1 MLFRHLFSRTA
12 YRIAQSFTGA
22 ALVVLLSAGAC
33 RAQARSGTDGGQEPG
48 LLFYLSG
55 DHGFK
60 ADFAAGGNPD
70 PNFLYDVKILPGGA
84 KGSYLQCGNN
94 QLLSYWA
101 PGNIYAQRGT
111 LSFYWRSRDPVDETE
126 FPIFRVGYGDH
137 SSWDMV
143 WLRIDYNGHG
153 FDAFVTDDNLGRTR
167 VSHTMPNFPKA
178 DQWVHLALAWDENTG
193 IRFYVNGKLAATKA
207 ATGPFDAALDQFG
220 PHSRII
226 GPTGVESSYN
236 YDRGGDIDELR
247 IYDRMLSDDNIA
259 TLAKGEAPT
268 QIPPPPH
275 NKPHTWDAATQAEW
289 WYRYGWNR
297 PESVPSALPAEATT
311 VRKVEIH
318 DAYDLKRWWWKGTD
332 GIPETTWPGVFNRSP
347 LVGRWDY
354 FQLPDWDC
362 YTVSGRSV
370 TFYLPNEPWN
380 HLEIRS
386 GAWGKFDLLT
396 PGEGKPGA
404 VADPDQH
411 DTSPMLA
418 KTILTKTRD
427 SQRTTFDATEP
438 FTGEKV
444 RFTNA
449 EPEWPIQEFEA
460 YYVHPGA
467 EPKGVEVLRYTMT
480 AGEGADNPSL
490 ASLSEFIRN
499 RYPDNERATMA
510 AVPGVAVGGGRT
522 SIGHGRSTAN
532 NTATSSGAE
541 PLPIIHLLI
550 PSDYRGLETDI
561 GHGASYSWQNMHAG
575 LDGFAIDLPALNIKP
590 THGELIPMNIQIKD
604 PIWPMRNML
613 DYSFSVKSGQ
623 PYTLWLDTRDR
634 ILPNGK
640 SLYITIASASPEFG
654 TRSLE
659 GMHVRLIFKRY
670 QDALPEHVSDRLT
683 QARDNYSNL
692 VEESVNSRK
701 LNIYNRFDADISDLL
716 RVDPENDLGR
726 KYWNELNHE
735 QLRPPFTLPEAPA
748 GVPKW
753 AFLQV
758 QDLKELKSLI
768 NWYVDNRQISNGE
781 FGGGLC
787 DDSDFL
793 NWWPGLAMMGSTP
806 DKLKSS
812 LLRALDEIYA
822 NGMFT
827 NGLATGQYDE
837 LHSYEDG
844 INVLG
849 QAMQID
855 YGSPKQL
862 ERAMQTA
869 KRLEWLTGYNSAGQR
884 QIRSSYYS
892 GTKMATGGVWGWA
905 KDRSYMVFHP
915 ALLLAEYN
923 GTPETVKMVTE
934 VADGFL
940 AHRRPE
946 ANGKMTM
953 HFTVNFRTNQDLPSN
968 GMTPWFVLWGAYKFT
983 GDKKYVEPFGDN
995 GPDSLRTINADAMD
1009 ILGTRDTWGKQ
1020 LLASQAPDRRTDSG
1034 NASETNEQLAW
1045 QLTGDTSQLEK
1056 VYASQLETAF
1066 DRQFIN
1072 REGSLWIDRVYFNN
1086 GELQRG
1092 RLGGV
1097 ALMRNFDFPGN
1108 VVSWRFQNDG
1118 DDTKVAI
1125 LVPEGTPDHVRI
1137 LAYNLDDKPVTA
1149 KMTGWEVD
1157 PGEWDIKQGT
1167 QAADN
1172 AESTNVETRTLTF
1185 ERSRGIDVVFAP
1197 RTTTVLELTLR
1208 KKVTPYWSRPDLGVD
1223 PEDVTI
1229 RGNRVIVKVHS
1240 LGAVDAPPANVVLR
1254 DVNGKALASTKT
1266 PPLKAPSDLVPK
1278 MATVSLTMPAHVD
1291 LSNATISIESA
1302 WAVPETTLLNNTVRL
1317 PAIPAAGTPKAAE
1330 QR

>member
-1 MLFRHLFSRTA
+1 M
-12 YRIAQSFTGA
+12 RIR
-22 ALVVLLSAGAC
+22 LLSLRPYAATA
-33 RAQARSGTDGGQEPG
+33 RTFAVIAAVSLLHSSLSLAQQSRSDPQAVAEPD

-60 ADFAAGGNPD
+60 ADYAAGGDPD

-111 LSFYWRSRDPVDETE
+111 LAFFWRSRDPVDETE

-167 VSHTMPNFPKA
+167 VSYTMPNFPKA
-178 DQWVHLALAWDENTG
+178 SEWVHLALAWDENTG
-193 IRFYVNGKLAATKA
+193 IRFYVNGKLVATKT

-236 YDRGGDIDELR
+236 YDRGGDIDEVR
-247 IYDRMLSDDNIA
+247 IYDQMLSDDRIA
-259 TLAKGEAPT
+259 ALAKGEVALAPASATTSAANGTT
-268 QIPPPPH
+268 Q
-275 NKPHTWDAATQAEW
+275 KEW
-289 WYRYGWNR
+289 WYRYGWNQPDHI
-297 PESVPSALPAEATT
+297 PEPLPAEQTT
-311 VRKVEIH
+311 IRKIEIH

-332 GIPETTWPGVFNRSP
+332 GIPETTWPGVFNRST
-347 LVGRWDY
+347 LAGRWDY

-370 TFYLPNEPWN
+370 TFYLPDEPWN

-386 GAWGKFDLLT
+386 GAWGRFDLLT

-404 VADPDQH
+404 VSDPDQH

-418 KTILTKTRD
+418 KLLFEKSGD
-427 SQRTTFDATEP
+427 SQRTTFDLTQP
-438 FTGEKV
+438 ITGEKV

-449 EPEWPIQEFEA
+449 KPEWPIQEFEA

-467 EPKGVEVLRYTMT
+467 EPKGTDVLHYVMT
-480 AGEGADNPSL
+480 ARRPADNPSL
-490 ASLSEFIRN
+490 TSLTEFIHN
-499 RYPDNERATMA
+499 RFPADERTTMV
-510 AVPGVAVGGGRT
+510 AVPGVAIGGGRT
-522 SIGHGRSTAN
+522 SIGHGRSSTESTAE
-532 NTATSSGAE
+532 TATS
-541 PLPIIHLLI
+541 LPIVHLLI
-550 PSDYRGLETDI
+550 PSGYRALEADI
-561 GHGASYSWQNMHAG
+561 GHGTTYSWENMHAG
-575 LDGFAIDLPALNIKP
+575 LDGIAIDLPALDIHP
-590 THGELIPMNIQIKD
+590 THGEYVPMNIQIKD

-613 DYSFSVKSGQ
+613 DYSFSIKPGQ
-623 PYTLWLDTRDR
+623 PYMLWLDTRDR

-640 SLYITIASASPEFG
+640 SLYITLASASPEFG
-654 TRSLE
+654 AQSIE
-659 GMHVRLIFKRY
+659 GMRVRLIFKPY
-670 QDALPEHVSDRLT
+670 KDALLEHISDRLT
-683 QARDNYSNL
+683 QVRDNYANL

-701 LNIYNRFDADISDLL
+701 LNIFNRFDADITDLL
-716 RVDPENDLGR
+716 RVDPDNDLGR
-726 KYWNELNHE
+726 KYWNEVNHE
-735 QLRPPFTLPEAPA
+735 QLHPPYTLPSAPP
-748 GVPKW
+748 GVPIW
-753 AFLQV
+753 AFLQT
-758 QDLKELKSLI
+758 QDLAQLKSLI
-768 NWYVDNRQISNGE
+768 NWYVDNRQISDGE

-806 DKLKSS
+806 DKLKHS
-812 LLRALDEIYA
+812 LLRTLDEIYA
-822 NGMFT
+822 DGMFT

-869 KRLEWLTGYNSAGQR
+869 KRLEWLTGYNVAGQR

-923 GTPETVKMVTE
+923 GTPETVKMINE

-940 AHRRPE
+940 AHRHPDTP
-946 ANGKMTM
+946 GGPPHM
-953 HFTVNFRTNQDLPSN
+953 HFTVNFHTNDDLPSN

-983 GDKKYVEPFGDN
+983 GDNKYIVPFSDN
-995 GPDSLRTINADAMD
+995 GADSLRTINADAMD
-1009 ILGTRDTWGKQ
+1009 ILHTRDTWGKQ
-1020 LLASQAPDRRTDSG
+1020 LLASHAADRRTDSG
-1034 NASETNEQLAW
+1034 NSTETTEQLAW
-1045 QLTGDTSQLEK
+1045 QLTGDTSYLDK

-1072 REGSLWIDRVYFNN
+1072 RQGSLWIDRVYYNN

-1097 ALMRNFDFPGN
+1097 ALMRNYDFPGN
-1108 VVSWRFQNDG
+1108 VVSWRFNGAD

-1125 LVPEGTPDHVRI
+1125 LVPVGTPDHIRI
-1137 LAYNLDDKPVTA
+1137 LAYNLDDKPIAA
-1149 KMTGWEVD
+1149 KMTGWEID
-1157 PGEWDIKQGT
+1157 PGEWQITQST
-1167 QAADN
+1167 QASDN
-1172 AESTNVETRTLTF
+1172 APLTSTTTHTATF
-1185 ERSRGIDVVFAP
+1185 ERSRSLDITFVP
-1197 RTTTVLELTLR
+1197 RTTTVIELTL
-1208 KKVTPYWSRPDLGVD
+1208 KTKGVPYWSRPDLGID
-1223 PEDVTI
+1223 PEDVKI
-1229 RGNRVIVKVHS
+1229 AGRHMQVKVHS
-1240 LGAVDAPPANVVLR
+1240 LGAIEAPPAKVIIR
-1254 DVNGKALASTKT
+1254 DAKGNILATTRTPALE
-1266 PPLKAPSDLVPK
+1266 PPTDLVPK
-1278 MATVSLTMPAHVD
+1278 TALVTLNLPANANLSGGTVT
-1291 LSNATISIESA
+1291 IESTGTL
-1302 WAVPETTLLNNTVRL
+1302 PETTLMNNTVKL
-1317 PAIPAAGTPKAAE
+1317 PPVSAAAPPTAVA

>member
-1 MLFRHLFSRTA
+1 MQFCSLFSRSGLGFGRFVKPAIVAVMLPTV
-12 YRIAQSFTGA
+12 ICFAQQINGPA
-22 ALVVLLSAGAC
+22 AH
-33 RAQARSGTDGGQEPG
+33 EPG

-60 ADFAAGGNPD
+60 ADYAAGGNPD

-111 LSFYWRSRDPVDETE
+111 LAFYWRSRDPVDETE

-167 VSHTMPNFPKA
+167 VSYTMPNFPKPSE
-178 DQWVHLALAWDENTG
+178 WVHLALAWDENTG
-193 IRFYVNGKLAATKA
+193 IRFYVNGKLVATKA
-207 ATGPFDAALDQFG
+207 ASGPFDAALDQFG
-220 PHSRII
+220 PHSRLIA
-226 GPTGVESSYN
+226 PTGVESSYN
-236 YDRGGDIDELR
+236 YDRGGDIDEVR
-247 IYDRMLSDDNIA
+247 IYDRMLADDNVA
-259 TLAKGEAPT
+259 SLAKGETPT
-268 QIPPPPH
+268 QIP
-275 NKPHTWDAATQAEW
+275 AAPQSSMHRWSKATETEW

-297 PESVPSALPAEATT
+297 DDKIPAPLPSELTT

-332 GIPETTWPGVFNRSP
+332 GIPETTWPGVFNRSK

-370 TFYLPNEPWN
+370 TFYLPDEPWN
-380 HLEIRS
+380 HLEVRS

-396 PGEGKPGA
+396 PGAGKPGA

-418 KTILTKTRD
+418 KTLFEKERD
-427 SQRTTFDATEP
+427 SQRTTFDLMEP
-438 FTGEKV
+438 ITGEKV

-467 EPKGVEVLRYTMT
+467 EPKGVAVLRYTMT
-480 AGEGADNPSL
+480 AGTGTDNPSL
-490 ASLSEFIRN
+490 TALSEFTRN
-499 RYPDNERATMA
+499 RFPADERATMV
-510 AVPGVAVGGGRT
+510 AVPGVAIGGGRT
-522 SIGHGRSTAN
+522 SIGHGRTAKSL
-532 NTATSSGAE
+532 TSDSGVE
-541 PLPIIHLLI
+541 PLPIVHLLI

-561 GHGASYSWQNMHAG
+561 GHGTSYSWQNMHAG
-575 LDGFAIDLPALNIKP
+575 LDGIAIDLPAMNISP
-590 THGELIPMNIQIKD
+590 THGAYVPMNIQIKD
-604 PIWPMRNML
+604 PIWPMRNMM
-613 DYSFSVKSGQ
+613 DYSFSIKPGQ

-640 SLYITIASASPEFG
+640 SLYLTVASASPEFNVH
-654 TRSLE
+654 TLE
-659 GMHVRLIFKRY
+659 GMHVRLIFKPY
-670 QDALPEHVSDRLT
+670 KEALPEHISDRLT
-683 QARDNYSNL
+683 QVRDNYANL

-735 QLRPPFTLPEAPA
+735 QLHPPFTLPQAPP
-748 GVPKW
+748 GVPRW

-758 QDLKELKSLI
+758 EDLRQLKSLI
-768 NWYVDNRQISNGE
+768 NWYVDNRQISDGE

-793 NWWPGLAMMGSTP
+793 NWWPGLAMMGSNP
-806 DKLKSS
+806 DKLKKS
-812 LLRALDEIYA
+812 LLRTLDEIYA
-822 NGMFT
+822 DGMFT

-940 AHRRPE
+940 AHRRPD

-953 HFTVNFRTNQDLPSN
+953 HFTVNFHTNEDLPST

-983 GDKKYVEPFGDN
+983 GDTKYVVPFGDN
-995 GPDSLRTINADAMD
+995 GPESLRTINADAMD
-1009 ILGTRDTWGKQ
+1009 ILHTRDTWGKQ
-1020 LLASQAPDRRTDSG
+1020 LLSTNPPDRRTDSG
-1034 NASETNEQLAW
+1034 NASETTQQLAW
-1045 QLTGDTSQLEK
+1045 QLTGDTSHLEK

-1066 DRQFIN
+1066 DREFIN
-1072 REGSLWIDRVYFNN
+1072 REGSLWIDRVYYNN

-1108 VVSWRFQNDG
+1108 VVSWRFNGPD

-1125 LVPEGTPDHVRI
+1125 LVPEGTPDHIQI
-1137 LAYNLDDKPVTA
+1137 LAYNLDEKPITG

-1157 PGEWDIKQGT
+1157 PGEWEIKQAT
-1167 QAADN
+1167 QEN
-1172 AESTNVETRTLTF
+1172 ESRPATNFSSRLATF
-1185 ERSRGIDVVFAP
+1185 ERSRSIEVTFAP
-1197 RTTTVLELTLR
+1197 HKMTVLELTL
-1208 KKVTPYWSRPDLGVD
+1208 KQKGIPYWSRPDLGVD
-1223 PEDVTI
+1223 PEDVKISGRRIT
-1229 RGNRVIVKVHS
+1229 VKVHS
-1240 LGAVDAPPANVVLR
+1240 LGAVDAPPARVVLR
-1254 DVNGKALASTKT
+1254 DSSGKILATTTT
-1266 PPLKAPSDLVPK
+1266 PPLKAPIDLISKTAVVELRVPTN
-1278 MATVSLTMPAHVD
+1278 ANFDGGTVT
-1291 LSNATISIESA
+1291 IESTGD
-1302 WAVPETTLLNNTVRL
+1302 VPETTLMNNSVKL
-1317 PAIPAAGTPKAAE
+1317 PPVSAAGTPAYLAPH
-1330 QR
+1330 